1 MSEQIAVR
9 FPTLLKAGEK
19 LCSCCRKRLS
29 QTSDEACEEYESAST
44 LPEVVEVTDR
54 QEVEEEYQ

>member
-1 MSEQIAVR
+1 MSEHIAAR

-29 QTSDEACEEYESAST
+29 RTSDVACEEYESAST
-44 LPEVVEVTDR
+44 LPEVVEVTCS
-54 QEVEEEYQ
+54 QEV